1 MTDVLIK
8 QGAED
13 WVNHANELFNSQ
25 LINDTGAVY
34 DTVQGLNGFSGK
46 NMVYRVVTLPTG
58 LKMIYF
64 SGWID
69 NMPTVPKNSRV
80 DAFKIPVEYNTSG
93 YTVNE
98 SQVIDGHFKVLEHKL
113 SYTPNT
119 GTISFTN
126 PYDYDVSNFNCGLS
140 LTAVQVGL

>member
-1 MTDVLIK
+1 
-8 QGAED
+8 
-13 WVNHANELFNSQ
+13 
-25 LINDTGAVY
+25 
-34 DTVQGLNGFSGK
+34 
-46 NMVYRVVTLPTG
+46 
-58 LKMIYF
+58 MIYF

-119 GTISFTN
+119 GAISFTN

>member
-8 QGAED
+8 QGAKD
-13 WVNHANELFNSQ
+13 WVNHANTTFQSQ

-34 DTVQGLNGFSGK
+34 NAVQGINGFNGK
-46 NMVYRVVTLPTG
+46 NMVYREVTLPTG

-69 NMPTVPKNSRV
+69 NMPTVTKNSKV
-80 DAFKIPVEYNTSG
+80 DAFRIPVVYNTSG
-93 YTVNE
+93 YTVNT
-98 SQVIDGHFKVLEHKL
+98 SQVLDGHMKVLNHKL
-113 SYTPNT
+113 SYDPKT

-140 LTAVQVGL
+140 LIATQVGV